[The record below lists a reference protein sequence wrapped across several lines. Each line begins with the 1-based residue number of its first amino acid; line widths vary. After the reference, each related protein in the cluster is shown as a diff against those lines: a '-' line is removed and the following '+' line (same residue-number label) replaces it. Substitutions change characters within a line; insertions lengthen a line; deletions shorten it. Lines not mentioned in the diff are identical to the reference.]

1 MTISSGL
8 TGIEEFKGSKFTGT
22 AEGDT
27 LVINMDWSGGSF
39 VPFGTIMNYRLI
51 MSPDGNSITAYGT
64 PYGKLE
70 QQVIFTAKRMSGSP
84 IDLASIAIGVLVVAG
99 GGIGVYVI
107 KNKKAKAKGTGKVVV
122 NTPQAPS
129 KPPLK
134 QETQKPK
141 PKAPSTTTTT
151 TTSKNKD
158 KKPTGNESLVQRS
171 RGAEKTLGRVHTP
184 AGRL

>member
-1 MTISSGL
+1 MRIIKPKFTVKLLLVFMIVSLFSLSMQYVSAQSVYDWSGKWEES
-8 TGIEEFKGSKFTGT
+8 TGYIMNIEKSGDGYIVWVNGDEEFKGSKFTGT

-84 IDLASIAIGVLVVAG
+84 IDL
-99 GGIGVYVI
+99 
-107 KNKKAKAKGTGKVVV
+107 
-122 NTPQAPS
+122 QA
-129 KPPLK
+129 
-134 QETQKPK
+134 
-141 PKAPSTTTTT
+141 
-151 TTSKNKD
+151 
-158 KKPTGNESLVQRS
+158 
-171 RGAEKTLGRVHTP
+171 
-184 AGRL
+184 